1 MVTRRRLRT
10 ALTAIGLYIGAALLI
25 GYFGI
30 NAYTGAHGLKAKQDL
45 AQQMD
50 ELSKELAR
58 LRLERAT
65 WQQRVSLL
73 RADRRDPDMLDER
86 ARAMLDYAHPGDLV
100 LMLKSRCGAP
110 PPAVATLQAEFVF
123 PSSDI

>member
-1 MVTRRRLRT
+1 MVTRRRLRSFLT
-10 ALTAIGLYIGAALLI
+10 ALSLYVGVALLI

-45 AQQMD
+45 ALQMD

-65 WQQRVSLL
+65 WHQRVSLL
-73 RADRRDPDMLDER
+73 RADGLDPDMLDER
-86 ARAMLDYAHPGDLV
+86 ARTMLDYVHANDLV
-100 LMLKSRCGAP
+100 LMRKPR
-110 PPAVATLQAEFVF
+110 
-123 PSSDI
+123 

>member
-1 MVTRRRLRT
+1 MVTRNRLRA

-45 AQQMD
+45 SQQMD

-58 LRLERAT
+58 LRFERAN
-65 WQQRVSLL
+65 WEHRVRLL
-73 RADRRDPDMLDER
+73 RADRLDPDMLDER
-86 ARAMLDYAHPGDLV
+86 ARAMLDYVHANDLV
-100 LMLKSRCGAP
+100 LMRKPR
-110 PPAVATLQAEFVF
+110 
-123 PSSDI
+123 